1 MTSCE
6 VEQKRVFIIDGKCDA
21 RGANVVVGKMT
32 ERHPLMFQ
40 VDHGADKSK
49 VMYDATADCFF

>member
-1 MTSCE
+1 MSCE
-6 VEQKRVFIIDGKCDA
+6 LEQKRVFIIDGKY
-21 RGANVVVGKMT
+21 NSQTNPFIGKMT

-49 VMYDATADCFF
+49 VMYDSTADCFF